1 MANVLSRQPS
11 LIPPDFGIC
20 VKSTISLAETAL
32 QLLKTH
38 TVLAEEALY
47 QASYGVSVSLRGFEC
62 GYYYSRLI
70 PNRLWR
76 SEYARR

>member
-20 VKSTISLAETAL
+20 LKSTISLAETAL

-47 QASYGVSVSLRGFEC
+47 QASYGVLFLCAASNVAITTAG
-62 GYYYSRLI
+62 
-70 PNRLWR
+70 
-76 SEYARR
+76 